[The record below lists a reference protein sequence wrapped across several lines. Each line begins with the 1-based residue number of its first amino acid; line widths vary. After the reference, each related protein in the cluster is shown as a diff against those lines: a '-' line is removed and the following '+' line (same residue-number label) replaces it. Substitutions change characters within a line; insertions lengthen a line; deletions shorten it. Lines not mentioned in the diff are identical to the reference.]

1 MRSSKEKQDYIKIFY
16 QLFIRPHIKSIISK
30 LNKVP
35 VKVPISVLEMG
46 NKKYEGRTLKPL
58 VKQESNIMF

>member
-1 MRSSKEKQDYIKIFY
+1 MLSSKEKQDYIKICY
-16 QLFIRPHIKSIISK
+16 QLFNRPHIKSIISK

-58 VKQESNIMF
+58 VKSSSNQI